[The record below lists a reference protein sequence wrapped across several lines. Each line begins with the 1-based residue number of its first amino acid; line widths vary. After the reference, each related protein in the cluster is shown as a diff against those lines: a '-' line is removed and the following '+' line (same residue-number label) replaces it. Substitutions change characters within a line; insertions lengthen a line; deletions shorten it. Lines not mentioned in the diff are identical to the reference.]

1 MSKSLT
7 NRSKYI
13 YLSESNDLKVLI
25 EVKIAPHN
33 EFQNIAILEDICDNF
48 DTNFVMSSRF
58 LHQHIVSQGIN
69 TFPSFMGIKDDYN

>member
-58 LHQHIVSQGIN
+58 LHQHTRSQGIN
-69 TFPSFMGIKDDYN
+69 TFPSMMGINSD